1 MSDEIRNN
9 SLESGTPD
17 FDPEDDLV
25 ELIDENGEKTLFEH
39 LATLEYKGESYL
51 ALCDPEADEEDLEV
65 FILKIETDEN
75 GEDVYT
81 VPDDDVA
88 DAVFEQL
95 VRLSDSMGDD

>member
-1 MSDEIRNN
+1 MSDELN
-9 SLESGTPD
+9 LTPEEED
-17 FDPEDDLV
+17 NEDDLV
-25 ELIDENGEKTLFEH
+25 ELIDENGEKSVFEH

-65 FILKIETDEN
+65 FILKIDQDEN

-95 VRLSDSMGDD
+95 VKLTDSMGEE

>member
-1 MSDEIRNN
+1 MSDELN
-9 SLESGTPD
+9 LTPEE
-17 FDPEDDLV
+17 EDNEDELV
-25 ELIDENGEKTLFEH
+25 ELIDENGEKSVFEH

-65 FILKIETDEN
+65 FILKIDQDEN

-95 VRLSDSMGDD
+95 VKLTDSMGEE

>member
-1 MSDEIRNN
+1 MADQKLNPENN
-9 SLESGTPD
+9 ENE
-17 FDPEDDLV
+17 EDNDLV

-51 ALCDPEADEEDLEV
+51 ALCDPDADEEDLEV
-65 FILKIETDEN
+65 FILKIDQDEN

-95 VRLSDSMGDD
+95 VKLSDSMEEE

>member
-1 MSDEIRNN
+1 MSDELNINPN
-9 SLESGTPD
+9 APE
-17 FDPEDDLV
+17 EDDDIV

-51 ALCDPEADEEDLEV
+51 ALCDPDADEDDLEV
-65 FILKIETDEN
+65 FILKIDQDEN
-75 GEDVYT
+75 GEDIYT

-95 VRLSDSMGDD
+95 VKLSDSMGEE